1 MICTARWLGYF
12 SLKSTTTY
20 WLGYSMTIRKWSL
33 RGMCI
38 YWLSAVRRRRFLYH
52 ERMVLSWCSWSLPI
66 CNMLLVLDMTFESS
80 VRLRLCL
87 AAFVRVLLYYLKL
100 TSCAFPLFCYC
111 WWRWHKWLLT
121 AFEKALSW
129 VTDLDWNRGPKEHFG
144 FHRHYLWD
152 ELSCHRA
159 VLCLSYFSVQV
170 LSHHS
175 HCTR

>member
-80 VRLRLCL
+80 VLPPQQILV
-87 AAFVRVLLYYLKL
+87 AFVPSSFC
-100 TSCAFPLFCYC
+100 SCA
-111 WWRWHKWLLT
+111 T
-121 AFEKALSW
+121 
-129 VTDLDWNRGPKEHFG
+129 
-144 FHRHYLWD
+144 
-152 ELSCHRA
+152 
-159 VLCLSYFSVQV
+159 V
-170 LSHHS
+170 LSQVDILCVPFILLLLVTMAQMTAVCFWES
-175 HCTR
+175 SKLSNRLGLKQGSERALRVSPTLPLRWT